1 MYDKD
6 LQISNQKSKELLKMD
21 YKTDKTQM
29 MIDMCDG
36 LIAKGIVP
44 DFDIEPSS
52 WFASLFFRLA

>member
-1 MYDKD
+1 
-6 LQISNQKSKELLKMD
+6 MD